1 MKIKTIDSSTLSQM
15 ISFRLQSQSTVDAK
29 YELFRLTQFPILY
42 LEPDSLETRSPFGQ
56 ASSFEL
62 PGGIPPQIVCT
73 CNEFPS
79 ANHSILY
86 VTFFQ
91 LAIPLRMLALQSK
104 VTETSS
110 PSCTIISGFSM
121 LSLENSFGKSIEN
134 RTTPTRS
141 KCICLAKLLIN

>member
-15 ISFRLQSQSTVDAK
+15 ISFCLQSQSTVDAK

-42 LEPDSLETRSPFGQ
+42 LEPDSLETRGPFGQ
-56 ASSFEL
+56 ALSFEL
-62 PGGIPPQIVCT
+62 PGGIPPQIVST

-91 LAIPLRMLALQSK
+91 LAIPLRILALQSK

-110 PSCTIISGFSM
+110 LSCTIISGFSM
-121 LSLENSFGKSIEN
+121 LSLENSFGKSIVN
-134 RTTPTRS
+134 RTTPT
-141 KCICLAKLLIN
+141 

>member
-134 RTTPTRS
+134 RTTPT
-141 KCICLAKLLIN
+141 

>member
-29 YELFRLTQFPILY
+29 CELFRLTQFPILY
-42 LEPDSLETRSPFGQ
+42 LEPDSLETRGPFGQ

-62 PGGIPPQIVCT
+62 PGGIPPQIVST

-104 VTETSS
+104 VTETFSL
-110 PSCTIISGFSM
+110 SCTIISGFSM

-134 RTTPTRS
+134 RTTPT
-141 KCICLAKLLIN
+141 